1 MALDKVAV
9 NHGCMTGP
17 EGLGLASLLLGCCHI
32 GAIGGFQRKVHVP
45 SECDP
50 RFAAP
55 ACGAFDDVHRARGIV
70 VLRINDRRRRNDVKT
85 KVRATTI
92 ECLIRNVK
100 RVMVTLMPV
109 EAKLL
114 RVCGLYSKGSFYGQG
129 AQ

>member
-9 NHGCMTGP
+9 NHGCVTEP
-17 EGLGLASLLLGCCHI
+17 EGLGHASLLLGRCHI
-32 GAIGGFQRKVHVP
+32 GTLGGF
-45 SECDP
+45 
-50 RFAAP
+50 
-55 ACGAFDDVHRARGIV
+55 HRARGIV

-114 RVCGLYSKGSFYGQG
+114 RVCGLYSKASF
-129 AQ
+129 